1 MKRLSRLALA
11 ATAVALVIPMSG
23 CAALLSAQQ
32 THTYKYN
39 GGDGAWTT
47 IDDVDVRGLLLIEN
61 NNDEAQFFYHVNNN
75 SLEPAQVEISV
86 GSADETF
93 RVDAGETVVQ
103 NPENE
108 NSRSAEPL
116 VVTDYGGSAGSQVDV
131 VVTVNGTSE
140 VVRTQVLN
148 GALPEY
154 EQREPKST
162 VPEETPSAEAT
173 TEDAHAE
180 ESAEAGH

>member
-11 ATAVALVIPMSG
+11 ATAVALAIPMSG

-32 THTYKYN
+32 THEYQYN

-47 IDDVDVRGLLLIEN
+47 IDDVDVRGLLLIAN
-61 NNDEAQFFYHVNNN
+61 NNDEAQFFYSVTNN
-75 SLEPAQVEISV
+75 SPEPAQVEISV
-86 GSADETF
+86 GSADESF
-93 RVDAGETVVQ
+93 QVAAGETVVQ

-108 NSRSAEPL
+108 NSRSTEPL
-116 VVTDYGGSAGSQVDV
+116 IVTDYDGIVGSQVDV
-131 VVTVNGTSE
+131 DVTVNGTSE
-140 VVRTQVLN
+140 VVKTQVLN
-148 GALPEY
+148 GALPYY
-154 EQREPKST
+154 EELEPEST

-173 TEDAHAE
+173 TEDARAE